1 MDLAA
6 INSDKKCIF
15 GSLIANRVL
24 AEEYMV
30 EVCKTSRLDVKSE
43 DERIKENFLLSVLLD
58 NIEFLNYRDCAD
70 KRIVNCDLNK
80 IAHLK

>member
-1 MDLAA
+1 MDLAV
-6 INSDKKCIF
+6 INSEKKCTFATIM
-15 GSLIANRVL
+15 SNKLL

-30 EVCKTSRLDVKSE
+30 EICKTSKLEVKTQEERL
-43 DERIKENFLLSVLLD
+43 KENFLLSVLLE
-58 NIEFLNYRDCAD
+58 NITFLNYRDCAD